1 MRPSD
6 YDIHHPGDEWREHQ
20 YETVQWCERLLNK
33 STSVIQASTGSG
45 KTDFA
50 IAMARRNKSI
60 VLTETKSL
68 QRQYGSDAYKAAVV
82 TGRGNW
88 PCVHPD
94 GLFKDATA
102 ADCVYADQLGG
113 MNNCRYRCPY
123 FEQLIAAKKSKKAA
137 LNYAYWFL
145 ASGHWSS
152 DYLFLDEAHR
162 LPEIVLEFVSCT
174 VNEFHIKRY
183 NLPPA
188 PAISMQM
195 PRRVRLNLATDWL
208 DEVLQIVGKELI
220 KLRDLYKDLPKKYSR
235 SVKAVEQLYERVS
248 FVFKYISTDSD
259 EDWYIG
265 SQPDRFVAKPLTAK
279 HNFPD
284 YFLGKRATVLQ
295 SATIGNP
302 SILAKELGIETFKY
316 RNVPSRFTP
325 EQRKVYLLDCPR
337 MGMASVNKNPEFVNH
352 QADAITKFVKDYD
365 ESWHWLIHA
374 QSKAKI
380 YKLEENLSLRG
391 LADRVW
397 VVPEVPTDDQTAA
410 WETRRKTPGAII
422 LSWSWSEGVDLPEV
436 NGCIVADIP
445 FAYLGDDYIRARM
458 RAYPQMYRQS
468 AAWEVE
474 QRAGRTR
481 RGVAAHYNIDGA
493 EPKAVGIADGNYSML
508 MKYYSDEFVE
518 SLEER

>member
-1 MRPSD
+1 
-6 YDIHHPGDEWREHQ
+6 
-20 YETVQWCERLLNK
+20 
-33 STSVIQASTGSG
+33 
-45 KTDFA
+45 
-50 IAMARRNKSI
+50 MAKRSKSI

-68 QRQYGSDAYKAAVV
+68 QRQYGSDAYRAAVV
-82 TGRGNW
+82 TGRSNW
-88 PCVHPD
+88 PCIHED
-94 GLFKDATA
+94 RLFADATA
-102 ADCVYADQLGG
+102 EDCIFADWKGG
-113 MNNCRYRCPY
+113 MNNCDFPCPY
-123 FEQLIAAKKSKKAA
+123 RAQLIAAKRSPKAA
-137 LNYAYWFL
+137 LNYAFWFL
-145 ASGHWSS
+145 GYTHWDS

-174 VNEFHIKRY
+174 INEYHIKRY
-183 NLPPA
+183 SLPSA
-188 PAISMQM
+188 PTISMKM
-195 PRRVRLNLATDWL
+195 PRRVRLNLATGWL
-208 DEVLQIVGKELI
+208 GDVLEILSEELRRLV
-220 KLRDLYKDLPKKYSR
+220 KLYKDLPKKHSKPLKSIR
-235 SVKAVEQLYERVS
+235 RLYEHVGLAFS
-248 FVFKYISTDSD
+248 YISTDSD

-265 SQPDRFVAKPLTAK
+265 STPDRFVAKPLTAK

-284 YFLGKRATVLQ
+284 YFLSKRATVLQ

-302 SILAKELGIETFKY
+302 DILAKELGINSFKY
-316 RNVPSRFTP
+316 RNVPSRFSP
-325 EQRKVYLLDCPR
+325 EERRVYLLDCPR
-337 MGMASVNKNPEFVNH
+337 MGMASVKKNPKYIDY
-352 QADAITKFVKDYD
+352 QADAIAEFITDYD

-391 LADRVW
+391 LEDRLW
-397 VVPEVPTDDQTAA
+397 VVPELPTDDQTAA
-410 WETRRKTPGAII
+410 WEKQRAHPGTII

-458 RAYPQMYRQS
+458 KAYPQMYRQS

-508 MKYYSDEFVE
+508 MKYYSEEFVE
-518 SLEER
+518 SLEAR